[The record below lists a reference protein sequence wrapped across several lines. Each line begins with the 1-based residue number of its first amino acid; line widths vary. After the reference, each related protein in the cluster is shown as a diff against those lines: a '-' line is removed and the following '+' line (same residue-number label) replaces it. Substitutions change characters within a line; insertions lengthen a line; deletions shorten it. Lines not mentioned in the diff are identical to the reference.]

1 MKFLDKAI
9 MLCDS
14 KNFMA
19 NQAIEA
25 LYKVCQKIQREY
37 GKAGGEIGSSQKN
50 ELSKAYDDVL
60 DYHMDNYISKTEMRQ
75 VNNKCVEI
83 LKKELD
89 EKQIRYLGFY

>member
-37 GKAGGEIGSSQKN
+37 GKAGGEIGPTQKN
-50 ELSKAYDDVL
+50 VLSKAYDNVL
-60 DYHMDNYISKTEMRQ
+60 DYHMDDYISKTEMRQ